1 MGEWATH
8 PKANPVPISTLTA
21 ARQGQRQRNGGQ
33 AKKRLG
39 QPKEL
44 AAIIFPRNTVV
55 DFSLPP
61 PAPFFQVADS
71 LPACRQEAFNLFFK
85 APTATLFICRAA
97 ALLDI
102 LLLLILPVVAV
113 LLAGGASSESTA
125 HYAVM

>member
-21 ARQGQRQRNGGQ
+21 ARQEQRQRNGGQ

-71 LPACRQEAFNLFFK
+71 LPAFNLFFK